1 MDCPFYLLQVDEF
14 RSYVKPTINPTLSE
28 FCIKLTGI
36 SQDTV
41 DNSPIFI
48 DVLNQ
53 FQEFLAKYNLFQS
66 SSAVFVT
73 DGPFDIRDFITK
85 QLEHS
90 NIDPRPAYFT
100 LPWINIRKLF
110 KDFYHQTQ
118 NKNIKGMLEHLN
130 MTFKGREHSGLDD
143 ARNLAYI
150 AKRMHEE
157 GCIFKANCKLQKRQ
171 YNRKSR

>member
-1 MDCPFYLLQVDEF
+1 MTYLLSQVDEF

-28 FCIKLTGI
+28 FCMKLTGI

-73 DGPFDIRDFITK
+73 GNDEMQRHTSDI
-85 QLEHS
+85 
-90 NIDPRPAYFT
+90 
-100 LPWINIRKLF
+100 
-110 KDFYHQTQ
+110 
-118 NKNIKGMLEHLN
+118 
-130 MTFKGREHSGLDD
+130 DD
-143 ARNLAYI
+143 
-150 AKRMHEE
+150 E
-157 GCIFKANCKLQKRQ
+157 
-171 YNRKSR
+171 